1 MKMRQSRFHR
11 FWWLFHLLALVP
23 LLVLVWD
30 YFSNNLTYNPIRE
43 ITLRTGRTA
52 LLFLVGSLAVTPVS
66 ALFGWA
72 AVRRLRRPLGL
83 YAFLYALLHFLTF
96 AGLDYGFDWTLLRG
110 ALFENRYALVGLA
123 AFVLLI
129 PLAITSTN
137 GWVRR
142 LGGRRWRRLHQLV
155 YIAALLAVLHYVWL
169 VKADIRVPLAY
180 GAVVVV
186 LLLLR
191 LPFVRQ
197 VLSRRASRARGA
209 SCACDGETR

>member
-1 MKMRQSRFHR
+1 MKMRQSRFQR

-52 LLFLVGSLAVTPVS
+52 LLFLISSLAVTPVS

-155 YIAALLAVLHYVWL
+155 YIAALLAVLHYVWS

-197 VLSRRASRARGA
+197 VLSRRAFRARDEL
-209 SCACDGETR
+209 CL

>member
-1 MKMRQSRFHR
+1 METRQSRFQR

-52 LLFLVGSLAVTPVS
+52 LLFLISSLAVTPVS

-155 YIAALLAVLHYVWL
+155 YIAALLAVLHYVWS

-197 VLSRRASRARGA
+197 VLSRRAFRARDEL
-209 SCACDGETR
+209 CL

>member
-1 MKMRQSRFHR
+1 MERRQSRSHR

-30 YFSNNLTYNPIRE
+30 YFSKNLTYNPIRE
-43 ITLRTGRTA
+43 ITFRTGRTA

-72 AVRRLRRPLGL
+72 ALRRLRRPLGL

-96 AGLDYGFDWTLLRG
+96 AGLDYGFDWTLIRG

-155 YIAALLAVLHYVWL
+155 YIAALLAVLHYVWS

-197 VLSRRASRARGA
+197 VLSRRASRARDEL
-209 SCACDGETR
+209 CL